1 MIMAIVAPLTCPAH
15 QVTEVGKVRGI
26 GAEMTV
32 SHLDTTHAPH
42 EHVGVQERSMP
53 SHTPSYN
60 EWHDDDT
67 THEDQYEAELLHCY
81 KGLIHDQGGH

>member
-1 MIMAIVAPLTCPAH
+1 MGGMSMIMAIVAPLTCPAH

-32 SHLDTTHAPH
+32 SHLDTTH
-42 EHVGVQERSMP
+42 
-53 SHTPSYN
+53 
-60 EWHDDDT
+60 
-67 THEDQYEAELLHCY
+67 EDQYEAELLHCY